1 MDSYFCTWS
10 YWICICRSSF
20 QMQAGS
26 RGLMDR
32 VGLVTWRL
40 RVRVSGQAG
49 IVGRES
55 ECTALSSTILSK
67 HRTPNYSPGA
77 VAIWLPAAPG
87 VCSLLCVHLDG
98 LNAEHTFQVW
108 VTILGHNYFT
118 FTIYWRKNFS
128 NYFEREVAAIIV
140 ARRRHHWEQRAR
152 GRRGRIFSTCIH
164 LFGMP
169 EEHIIRI
176 YHLTSHVIFYLLQEI
191 KHGLKPSTRSHA
203 IPGPSNLTAN
213 LHFWPP
219 VLFNILWLLYLR
231 LS

>member
-108 VTILGHNYFT
+108 DGSPYLATITSLSQFIGGKISQTILSVKWLQLLLLGGDTTENREHVVEGGGSFPHV
-118 FTIYWRKNFS
+118 FIYLECQKNTLYEYIIWQAMLFLICFRK
-128 NYFEREVAAIIV
+128 
-140 ARRRHHWEQRAR
+140 
-152 GRRGRIFSTCIH
+152 
-164 LFGMP
+164 
-169 EEHIIRI
+169 
-176 YHLTSHVIFYLLQEI
+176 
-191 KHGLKPSTRSHA
+191 
-203 IPGPSNLTAN
+203 
-213 LHFWPP
+213 
-219 VLFNILWLLYLR
+219 
-231 LS
+231 